1 MQTFISLNYFSN
13 VNYLNNNM
21 QIIAPSFE
29 QLAESNYSLAS
40 KLLHKTFIES

>member
-1 MQTFISLNYFSN
+1 MQTFISLNY
-13 VNYLNNNM
+13 LNNM